1 MYNLLLVNTTL
12 NKFRNKQTTE
22 EHMQVQK
29 RSGQLE
35 DINIDKLHKVVQYAC
50 DGITGVSPSEVEIN
64 SQIQL
69 YTGITSTDIQETL
82 IKSAAD
88 LISEET
94 PNYQYV
100 AGRLINYHLRK
111 QVYGVFAPPC
121 LCDIIDKNVKKGFYD
136 REVLISYTKDEI
148 DELSNYI
155 RHDRDEGLTYAAME
169 QFRGKYLV
177 QNRATGEIFETPQVA
192 YTMIAMTLF
201 SKYDKET
208 RLQYVKAYY
217 DAISTFEISLPTPV
231 MAGVRTPQ
239 RQFSSC
245 VLIEA
250 DDSLDSI
257 NATTSAIV
265 KYVSQKAGI
274 GIGAGSIRAIGSPI
288 RSGDATHTGV
298 IPFYKLFQ
306 SAVKSCSQGGVR
318 GGAATLYYPIW
329 HAEIEDMLVL
339 KNNKG
344 TEENRVRHMDYGVQF
359 NKLMYERLLTGGNIT
374 LFSPHDVPGLY
385 ETFFQD
391 QDKFKEIYECAERNT
406 RIKKKTIKAMDL
418 FSAFATERKDTGRI
432 YLMNVDHAN
441 THSSFREDVA
451 PIKQSNLC
459 CEINL
464 PTKPLTSIN
473 DPDGEISLCTLS
485 AINWGIIKDFKQM
498 ERVCNLAVRGLDALL
513 DYQSYPVLAAQLSTM
528 KRRPLGIGIINFAY
542 WLAKNDSTYQDPN
555 LELVDEW
562 AEAWS
567 YFLIKASADLAV
579 EKGECPG
586 TVETKY
592 GQGITPNQ
600 TYKKDVDEL
609 VKHKERQDWKGLRKQ
624 LKETGIRNSTLMA
637 LMPAETSAQI
647 SNSTNG
653 IEPPRSYISVKQS
666 KHGVLKQVVPG
677 YPRLKNKYDLLWD
690 QKSPEGYL
698 KIMAVLQKYIDQ
710 GISVN
715 TSYNPE
721 HFEDEKVPM
730 SVLIKDIITF
740 YKYGGKQLYYN
751 NTNDGQGE
759 LDTTEALELTEV
771 DDEDCESCK
780 I

>member
-1 MYNLLLVNTTL
+1 
-12 NKFRNKQTTE
+12 
-22 EHMQVQK
+22 MQVQK
-29 RSGQLE
+29 RDGQLE
-35 DINIDKLHKVVQYAC
+35 DLNIDKLHKVVMYAVE
-50 DGITGVSPSEVEIN
+50 GITGVSASEVEIN
-64 SQIQL
+64 SHIQFFDK
-69 YTGITSTDIQETL
+69 ITSTDIQETL

-88 LISEET
+88 LISEES

-100 AGRLINYHLRK
+100 GGRLINYHLRK
-111 QVYGVFAPPC
+111 EVYGTFTPPC
-121 LCDIIDKNVKKGFYD
+121 LCDIIDKNIEIGFYD
-136 REVLISYTKDEI
+136 AEFTELYTKDEI
-148 DELSNYI
+148 NQLQEYI
-155 RHDRDEGLTYAAME
+155 DHSRDEYLTYAAME

-192 YTMIAMTLF
+192 YIMIAATLF
-201 SKYDKET
+201 SKYPADT
-208 RLQYVKAYY
+208 RMKYVKAYY
-217 DAISTFEISLPTPV
+217 DAISTFKISLPTPV

-245 VLIEA
+245 VLIET

-257 NATTSAIV
+257 NATSSAVV

-274 GIGAGSIRAIGSPI
+274 GIGAGSIRAIGSKI

-329 HAEIEDMLVL
+329 HLEIEDMLVL

-344 TEENRVRHMDYGVQF
+344 TEDNRVRHMDYGVQF
-359 NKLMYERLLTGGNIT
+359 NKLMYERLLSGGDIT
-374 LFSPHDVPGLY
+374 LFSPSDVPGLY
-385 ETFFQD
+385 DAFFND
-391 QDKFKEIYECAERNT
+391 QEEFTRLYEQAEERT
-406 RIKKKTIKAMDL
+406 DIRYKSIPAVEL
-418 FSAFATERKDTGRI
+418 FSNFVQERKDTGRI

-441 THSSFREDVA
+441 THGAFIESEA

-464 PTKPLTSIN
+464 PTKPLTHVN
-473 DPDGEISLCTLS
+473 DEEGEISLCTLS
-485 AINWGIIKDFKQM
+485 AINWGAIKKPEDFEK
-498 ERVCNLAVRGLDALL
+498 VCDLAVRGLDELL
-513 DYQSYPVLAAQLSTM
+513 DYQEYPVIAAELSTM
-528 KRRPLGIGIINFAY
+528 NRRPLGIGIINFAY
-542 WLAKNDSTYQDPN
+542 WLAKNDSTYQEPN

-567 YFLIKASADLAV
+567 YYLIKASADLAV
-579 EKGECPG
+579 EKGAIAKNL
-586 TVETKY
+586 ETKY
-592 GQGITPNQ
+592 GHGITPNQ
-600 TYKKDVDEL
+600 TYKADVDEL
-609 VKHKERQDWKGLRKQ
+609 VKHQERMDWKGLRKQ

-690 QKSPEGYL
+690 QKSPEGYI

-730 SVLIKDIITF
+730 SVLLQHLIMF

-751 NTNDGQGE
+751 NTYDGQGE
-759 LDTTEALELTEV
+759 IDINKDDAQQSLPTTTFV

>member
-1 MYNLLLVNTTL
+1 
-12 NKFRNKQTTE
+12 
-22 EHMQVQK
+22 MQVLK
-29 RSGQLE
+29 RDGKVE
-35 DINIDKLHKVVQYAC
+35 DIDIDKLHRVVSYAC
-50 DGITGVSPSEVEIN
+50 DSLPGVSISQVEIN
-64 SQIQL
+64 SRLQFYDKIKSE
-69 YTGITSTDIQETL
+69 TIQETL

-94 PNYQYV
+94 PHYQYV

-111 QVYGVFAPPC
+111 QVYGSFTPPC
-121 LCDIIDKNVKKGFYD
+121 LCDIVEENIEKGFYD
-136 REVLISYTKDEI
+136 EKFLEYYTKEEI
-148 DELSNYI
+148 DQLQSFIDHSRDSN
-155 RHDRDEGLTYAAME
+155 LTYAAME

-192 YTMIAMTLF
+192 YIMIAATLF
-201 SKYDKET
+201 HKYPTET
-208 RLQYVKAYY
+208 RMRYVKDYY
-217 DAISTFEISLPTPV
+217 DAISNFKISLPTPV

-245 VLIEA
+245 VLIET

-257 NATTSAIV
+257 NATSSAVV

-274 GIGAGSIRAIGSPI
+274 GIGAGNIRAIGSPI

-306 SAVKSCSQGGVR
+306 AAVKSCSQGGVR

-329 HAEIEDMLVL
+329 HLEIEDMLVL

-344 TEENRVRHMDYGVQF
+344 TEDNRVRHMDYGVQF
-359 NKLMYERLLTGGNIT
+359 NKLMYERLLTGGDIT
-374 LFSPHDVPGLY
+374 LFSPQDVPGLY
-385 ETFFQD
+385 HAFYAD
-391 QDKFKEIYECAERNT
+391 QDKFKELYESAERNT
-406 RIKKKTIKAMDL
+406 RLRKKTIKAVDL
-418 FSAFATERKDTGRI
+418 FSQFVQERKDTGRV

-441 THSSFREDVA
+441 DHGSFIADVA
-451 PIKQSNLC
+451 PIRQSNLC
-459 CEINL
+459 CEIDL
-464 PTKPLTSIN
+464 PTKPLEHIM
-473 DPDGEISLCTLS
+473 DEDGEIALCTLT
-485 AINWGIIKDFKQM
+485 AINWGQIKKPEDFAKP
-498 ERVCNLAVRGLDALL
+498 CDLAVRGLDALL
-513 DYQSYPVLAAQLSTM
+513 DYQSYPVLAAYHATM
-528 KRRPLGIGIINFAY
+528 KRRPLGVGIINFAY

-555 LELVDEW
+555 LELIHEW
-562 AEAWS
+562 TEAWS
-567 YFLIKASADLAV
+567 YYLIKSSADLAQ
-579 EKGECPG
+579 EKGECLSAN
-586 TVETKY
+586 ETKY
-592 GQGITPNQ
+592 NAGILPID
-600 TYKKDVDEL
+600 TYKSDVDEL
-609 VKHKERQDWKGLRKQ
+609 VKPVYKKDWDSLREQ
-624 LKETGIRNSTLMA
+624 LKQTGIRNSTLMA

-653 IEPPRSYISVKQS
+653 IEPPRSFVSVKQS

-698 KIMAVLQKYIDQ
+698 KIMAVLQKFIDQ

-730 SVLIKDIITF
+730 SMLLQHLVMF

-751 NTNDGQGE
+751 NTFDGQGE
-759 LDTTEALELTEV
+759 IDINKDDKPDLAQGET